1 MPGTL
6 YLCATPIG
14 NLEDVTL
21 RVLRILKEVDVI
33 VAEDSRR
40 TRGLLAHYGI
50 KTPLAPSLYQGV
62 EEERTEA
69 VLALLR
75 AGKDV
80 ALVSDAG
87 TPLISDP
94 GYPLVKACIEEGIPV
109 VPVPGPSAVLAALVA
124 SGLPPQPFLFAGYPP
139 RAPTARRKWF
149 SELLSKPYTLI
160 LFESPKRLLT
170 TLSLLAELAPER
182 PLVVAREL
190 TKVHEEFVRGQA
202 CEVHRAFAKREKILG
217 EIVILVG
224 PAEER
229 EEKVSRGKE
238 ALLSLYQSFLD
249 QGLPPKEARKRAA
262 KELGLPSREVYRLL
276 LEARKLG
283 AKEWILNFHIREF
296 LGTPEDFAAVVKI
309 DNRCDPEHRYS
320 VDEFR
325 L

>member
-40 TRGLLAHYGI
+40 TRGLLARYGI
-50 KTPLAPSLYQGV
+50 QTPLAPSLYQGV

-94 GYPLVKACIEEGIPV
+94 GYPLVKACIAEGIPV

-139 RAPTARRKWF
+139 RAPTARRRWL
-149 SELLSKPYTLI
+149 SELLSKPYTLV

-182 PLVVAREL
+182 PVVVAREL

-202 CEVHRAFAKREKILG
+202 REVQRAFAQREKILG

-224 PAEER
+224 PAEEG
-229 EEKVSRGKE
+229 EKGKVSRDQE
-238 ALLSLYQSFLD
+238 DVSALYRAFLD
-249 QGLPPKEARKRAA
+249 QGLPPKEARKRLAR
-262 KELGLPSREVYRLL
+262 ELGIPSREVYRLL
-276 LEARKLG
+276 LESRKLEE
-283 AKEWILNFHIREF
+283 KE
-296 LGTPEDFAAVVKI
+296 G
-309 DNRCDPEHRYS
+309 S
-320 VDEFR
+320 
-325 L
+325 

>member
-40 TRGLLAHYGI
+40 TRKLLAHYGI
-50 KTPLAPSLYQGV
+50 QTPLAPSLYQGV
-62 EEERTEA
+62 EEERAEA

-109 VPVPGPSAVLAALVA
+109 VPLPGPSAVLTALVA

-139 RAPTARRKWF
+139 RAPAARRQWL
-149 SELLSKPYTLI
+149 SELLPKPYTLV
-160 LFESPKRLLT
+160 LFESPKRLLK
-170 TLSLLAELAPER
+170 TLSLLAELVPER
-182 PLVVAREL
+182 PVVVAREL
-190 TKVHEEFVRGQA
+190 TKVHEEFVRGSA
-202 CEVHRAFAKREKILG
+202 REVHRAFAQREKILG

-224 PAEER
+224 PGEG
-229 EEKVSRGKE
+229 EEKAPKGKGDVF
-238 ALLSLYQSFLD
+238 ALYQAFLER
-249 QGLPPKEARKRAA
+249 GLSPKEARKRAA
-262 KELGLPSREVYRLL
+262 QELGLPSREVYRLL
-276 LEARKLG
+276 LEARKITERRDL
-283 AKEWILNFHIREF
+283 ELS
-296 LGTPEDFAAVVKI
+296 
-309 DNRCDPEHRYS
+309 DP
-320 VDEFR
+320 
-325 L
+325 

>member
-21 RVLRILKEVDVI
+21 RVLRVLKEVDVI

-50 KTPLAPSLYQGV
+50 QTPLAPSLYQGV

-94 GYPLVKACIEEGIPV
+94 GYPLVKACIAEGIPV

-139 RAPTARRKWF
+139 RAPAVRRRWL
-149 SELLSKPYTLI
+149 SELLSKSYTLV

-182 PLVVAREL
+182 PVVVAREL
-190 TKVHEEFVRGQA
+190 TKVHEEFVRGPA
-202 CEVHRAFAKREKILG
+202 REVHKAFAQREKILG
-217 EIVILVG
+217 EIVVLVG
-224 PAEER
+224 PAQE
-229 EEKVSRGKE
+229 EEKVWRGKE
-238 ALLSLYQSFLD
+238 AVLALYKAFLGE
-249 QGLPPKEARKRAA
+249 GLPPKEARKRAA

-276 LEARKLG
+276 LKARKFEEKG
-283 AKEWILNFHIREF
+283 
-296 LGTPEDFAAVVKI
+296 G
-309 DNRCDPEHRYS
+309 S
-320 VDEFR
+320 
-325 L
+325 